1 MTTQEINGRGESS
14 KLYDRFDVKA
24 YLNARY
30 GFGKNPDM
38 FRVLFPLEQYHK
50 FYEPLPEGL
59 KILEYGSGPVPAF
72 LISAAPHASEIIMA
86 EFAEVNRKAIQQW
99 VDKDSTA
106 FDWSPHFDH
115 VVQKLEGKGEEE
127 ARKREEQVRKAIKAV
142 VFCDVNEEGLIEKG
156 YEGPY
161 DVIVSNACIDVGCE
175 SPEQYVAVVR
185 KLSSFLKPGGRM
197 GLSSVYFKPDLLGKH
212 FAYPVGSERF
222 PFMAVTTDFIKT
234 ALEDAGF
241 SNVTMEC
248 CERDNTLSEA
258 ASTPRDAQDAR
269 GLWRGVAFVTAS
281 MIKEEY

>member
-1 MTTQEINGRGESS
+1 MTTRSQEISRRDESS
-14 KLYDRFDVKA
+14 KLHERFDVKA

-50 FYEPLPEGL
+50 FYEPLPDGL
-59 KILEYGSGPVPAF
+59 KILEYGCGPVPAF
-72 LISAAPHASEIIMA
+72 QISAAPHASEIIMA
-86 EFAEVNRKAIQQW
+86 EFAEVNRKAVQQW
-99 VDKDSTA
+99 VDKDPRA

-115 VVQKLEGKGEEE
+115 VVQKLEGKGDEE
-127 ARKREEQVRKAIKAV
+127 ARKREEQLRKVIKAV

-161 DVIVSNACIDVGCE
+161 DVIVSNGCIEVGCE

-197 GLSSVYFKPDLLGKH
+197 VTFTVHYKPDLLGKH
-212 FAYPVGSERF
+212 LAYPVGSEQF
-222 PFMAVTTDFIKT
+222 PFMAVTADFIKS

-248 CERDNTLSEA
+248 CEREKAVSEA
-258 ASTPRDAQDAR
+258 TSWAPPVEWA
-269 GLWRGVAFVTAS
+269 GVTFATGV
-281 MIKEEY
+281 KPN